1 MANIAKGMMEI
12 NDFFGMKPYDRRYET
27 NAQELGVKLAEKK
40 NVFASNDGGV
50 KIGWLWQS

>member
-50 KIGWLWQS
+50 KIG